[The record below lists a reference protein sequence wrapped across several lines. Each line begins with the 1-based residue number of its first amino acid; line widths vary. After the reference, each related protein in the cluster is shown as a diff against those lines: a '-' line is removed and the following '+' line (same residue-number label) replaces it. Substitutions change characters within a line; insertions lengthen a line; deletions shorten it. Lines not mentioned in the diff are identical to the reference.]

1 MPQIV
6 DALAALD
13 RDPQVEVI
21 VLARGGGSIE
31 DLLPF
36 SDETLCRAVADCRTP
51 VVSAIGH
58 ETDTPLVD
66 HVADLRCSTPTEAG
80 RRIVPDVREESTR
93 IADLRGRA
101 HRALAGWVD
110 RELRLLEALR
120 ARPVLADPLQRLER
134 HHDEIE
140 RMTAAARAAVLR
152 GLDRRDHD
160 LEHVRARLATLGPA
174 ATLARGYA
182 IVQRVTGEERHVL
195 RSVADVDAGDR
206 LRIRVADG
214 AVAAR
219 VERMDP

>member
-1 MPQIV
+1 
-6 DALAALD
+6 
-13 RDPQVEVI
+13 
-21 VLARGGGSIE
+21 
-31 DLLPF
+31 
-36 SDETLCRAVADCRTP
+36 
-51 VVSAIGH
+51 
-58 ETDTPLVD
+58 
-66 HVADLRCSTPTEAG
+66 
-80 RRIVPDVREESTR
+80 VREESAR

-120 ARPVLADPLQRLER
+120 ARPVLADPLQRLAR

-182 IVQRVTGEERHVL
+182 IVQRVAGTERHVL
-195 RSVADVDAGDR
+195 RSVADVAPGDP

-214 AVAAR
+214 ALAAR
-219 VERMDP
+219 VEMMEP